1 MSEKNPSLV
10 YVYGKITKFDALT
23 QTLEIYRPTLQI
35 KNDLILTANKLSCLQ
50 SFTEGFASKQA

>member
-35 KNDLILTANKLSCLQ
+35 KNDFNKLSCLQ